1 MSPTQLSLKNL
12 SVSFGGIKA
21 LTDVSFTVPKNSVV
35 GLIGPN
41 GAGKTTVFNCISGLV
56 KSDSGK
62 FEFDGAE
69 RAFPKP
75 HELVDLGITRTLQ
88 GVGLFNELSVLQN
101 VMVGADKKY
110 KPNFVKELFGAFEHE
125 IALQSLKKL
134 NDVVLS
140 QQEFEKYIGKVR
152 LLYYNPEL
160 HQKDW
165 LGDQQ
170 MGHVVKGYFNNSNFS
185 SNTDGSISLWNVYNL
200 MTEANKSSYIDR
212 FIPKSMQI
220 RNMLEFV

>member
-1 MSPTQLSLKNL
+1 MNYKEIQQQTVPFNSNFIQANTIPMTLVELKEKHIIPVFAKGVSSDMGVLSLEVF
-12 SVSFGGIKA
+12 SSDEIM
-21 LTDVSFTVPKNSVV
+21 NS
-35 GLIGPN
+35 
-41 GAGKTTVFNCISGLV
+41 
-56 KSDSGK
+56 
-62 FEFDGAE
+62 
-69 RAFPKP
+69 
-75 HELVDLGITRTLQ
+75 
-88 GVGLFNELSVLQN
+88 
-101 VMVGADKKY
+101 
-110 KPNFVKELFGAFEHE
+110 VKELFGAFEHE
-125 IALQSLKKL
+125 LALQSLKKL

-220 RNMLEFV
+220 RNMIEFV